1 VIGFVIV
8 GVLLFLGAAYYLSR
22 RSNQNAID
30 RLRAVSP
37 DEAAKLDL
45 VRAEHAARSQLAQ
58 GGGGFGSTF

>member
-1 VIGFVIV
+1 MFGFVMI
-8 GVLLFLGAAYYLSR
+8 GVLLFLGLAYYLSR

-45 VRAEHAARSQLAQ
+45 IRAEHAARSQFSQ
-58 GGGGFGSTF
+58 GGGGVGSTF